1 MGQPVTPPPLSTVDL
16 ADFSPG
22 FTAGLTKAE
31 GRELRHD
38 LRRRLGELQDLLYAD
53 RRFGILVVLQGTDSS
68 GKDSTSNS
76 VFEQVGPVGCSVVNF
91 GVPSAEEAAH
101 DFLWRYHD
109 HAPERGKI
117 VIFNRSHY
125 ESVLVERVKNLVP
138 ESTWR
143 PRYDQINR
151 FEDML
156 VRENVVV
163 LKFFLHISSEEQRL
177 RLQERIDNPRKHWK
191 FRAGDLEDRR
201 DWDAYQAAFA
211 DMVTFCN
218 TAHAPWHIIPADHK
232 WYRDVVILRAIVAS
246 LEALDLAFPAAGD
259 DMSGL
264 VVV

>member
-1 MGQPVTPPPLSTVDL
+1 MSQHVIPPPLSNVDL

-22 FTAGLTKAE
+22 FTGQMNKAE
-31 GRELRHD
+31 GREERHV

-53 RRFGILVVLQGTDSS
+53 RRYGVLVVLQGTDTS
-68 GKDSTSNS
+68 GKDSTANS

-91 GVPSAEEAAH
+91 AVPSAEEASH

-125 ESVLVERVKNLVP
+125 EAVLVERVKNLVP

-163 LKFFLHISSEEQRL
+163 LKFFLHISNEEQRI
-177 RLQERIDNPRKHWK
+177 RLQERVDNPRKHWK

-201 DWDAYQAAFA
+201 DWDAYQGAFA
-211 DMVTFCN
+211 DMITHCN
-218 TAHAPWHIIPADHK
+218 TEHAPWHIVPADHK
-232 WYRDVVILRAIVAS
+232 WQRDVVVLQALVRR
-246 LEALDLAFPAAGD
+246 LEALDLAFPAADGD
-259 DMSGL
+259 IAGL